1 MQRICTFERDA
12 FQVFI
17 VWPHC
22 ISLLSSSS
30 STSWGATLLNLRLC
44 FWILH
49 NLSRDLFSIKTKSQV
64 NVVVFHMNV
73 TFRNNLFWDTPPKF
87 SSSPLKSYRNPI
99 GKDRLPFPPFFR
111 WRLLLVSGRPPSLES
126 LGVSKWS
133 STAKLV
139 GEASQH
145 PKLKLFGSPP
155 LKVDHQQNSGIIHG

>member
-1 MQRICTFERDA
+1 MTSPPKKFWHMLKGLCPLCKKYVDTLERDA

-30 STSWGATLLNLRLC
+30 STSWGATLLYLRLC

-64 NVVVFHMNV
+64 NVVVFQMNV
-73 TFRNNLFWDTPPKF
+73 TFRNNFFLDTPPKF
-87 SSSPLKSYRNPI
+87 TSSPLKSYRTPI

-111 WRLLLVSGRPPSLES
+111 WRLLLVSGRPPSL
-126 LGVSKWS
+126 GVS
-133 STAKLV
+133 
-139 GEASQH
+139 GG
-145 PKLKLFGSPP
+145 LKMKF
-155 LKVDHQQNSGIIHG
+155 